1 MGTADNLHLSNW
13 PSSLKVLATCFITT
27 LLVGYAFSLVQVY
40 HRAGFVLSQA
50 VSHYRGDETGQ
61 DPLLLPQTFTTLL
74 SVAHVHTFSQP
85 LLFALLG
92 LIFVFSARSEKTKTF
107 LIVAGFAGSLLS
119 NAAPWLIRYTHPQ
132 TVLLLPLSQLAI
144 AISILVMSYVS
155 LKEMW
160 K

>member
-1 MGTADNLHLSNW
+1 MGISENLRLSRW
-13 PSSLKVLATCFITT
+13 PSSGKVLATCFIVT
-27 LLVGYAFSLVQVY
+27 LLFGYAVSLFQVY
-40 HRAGFVLSQA
+40 HRSGVVLSEVIA
-50 VSHYRGDETGQ
+50 HYRGDETGA

-92 LIFVFSARSEKTKTF
+92 LIFIFSSRSERWKSF

-132 TVLLLPLSQLAI
+132 TVLLLPFSQVAI
-144 AISILVMSYVS
+144 ALSIVGMSYVS
-155 LKEMW
+155 LRDMW